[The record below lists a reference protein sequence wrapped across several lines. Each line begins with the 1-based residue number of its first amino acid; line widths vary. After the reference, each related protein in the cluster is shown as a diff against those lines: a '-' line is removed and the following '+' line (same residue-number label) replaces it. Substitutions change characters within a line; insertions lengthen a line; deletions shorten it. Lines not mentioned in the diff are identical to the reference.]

1 MKSHF
6 TACLMACLIGFAAA
20 TSSRA
25 DGGAELVEATTIWS
39 QPQRITSTDVVRFKD
54 RWICV
59 FETEKAA
66 SANHDLRVIASADG
80 VKWESVAHIKA
91 PPPNRGLFGPKF
103 AVAPDKQLLLAAV
116 GASGQTTR
124 QPMLWDSTD
133 GREWSKTKHLGETNF
148 VLSDMTRHQEMV
160 YSYGYGC
167 ICGIAQTVQIR
178 GSKDGRHFGEHFEH
192 TFSGFF
198 PKSAALAFSGARG
211 VCLLSRSNGPNSDRS
226 TLIGH
231 SQSPYT
237 DWDWKQFDLQM
248 SHPNLICLPDGRI
261 VAAVG
266 LHEPRVRT
274 SLCVLDK
281 ATSELD
287 EVLKLPVYSRA
298 IDVGLA
304 AHDGYLWVSYHTPDR
319 GEFHIHLA
327 KTKLKTGK

>member
-6 TACLMACLIGFAAA
+6 TPWLTACLIGAAAA

-39 QPQRITSTDVVRFKD
+39 QPQRIASTDLVRFKD

-66 SANHDLRVIASADG
+66 SSNHDLRVIASADG
-80 VKWESVAHIKA
+80 VKWESVAHIKS
-91 PPPNRGLFGPKF
+91 PTPNRGLYNPRF
-103 AVAPDKQLLLAAV
+103 AVAPDNRLLLVAV
-116 GASGQTTR
+116 GVAQQTIR
-124 QPMLWDSTD
+124 QSMLWVSTD
-133 GREWSKTKHLGETNF
+133 GRDWSKPRHLGEANF
-148 VLSDMTRHQEMV
+148 ILSDVARHQDAV

-167 ICGIAQTVQIR
+167 ICGIMQTVQIR
-178 GSKDGRHFGEHFEH
+178 RSKDGPFGEHFVH

-198 PKSAALAFSGARG
+198 PKAASLAFNGDRG

-226 TLIGH
+226 TLIGQ

-237 DWDWKQFDLQM
+237 DWDWKRFNLQM
-248 SHPNLICLPDGRI
+248 SHPNLICMPDGQI

-266 LHEPRVRT
+266 LHEPSVRT
-274 SLCVLDK
+274 SLCVLDM

-319 GEFHIHLA
+319 GKYHIHLA
-327 KTKLKTGK
+327 KTKLETSK